1 MLEQITKVFLVMNN
15 NNENGQICGGAAAQ
29 VDGRTAKY
37 RVDRLSGLFHT
48 ISSSYFNTLDEAEA
62 AMEVMTPLVKKP
74 KFGDDLF
81 LQKRTGNTWTCV
93 KRIGNH
99 TV

>member
-1 MLEQITKVFLVMNN
+1 MYNN
-15 NNENGQICGGAAAQ
+15 SDNGQISVATNAQ

-37 RVDRLSGLFHT
+37 RIDRLSGLFHT
-48 ISSSYFNTLDEAEA
+48 ISSNYFNTLEQAEA
-62 AMEVMTPLVKKP
+62 AIEMMMPLVKKP

-81 LQKRTGNTWTCV
+81 LQKRTGNTWSCI
-93 KRIGNH
+93 KRVGNH

>member
-1 MLEQITKVFLVMNN
+1 MNN
-15 NNENGQICGGAAAQ
+15 NNYNGQISVATSAQ

-37 RVDRLSGLFHT
+37 RLDRLSGLFHT

-62 AMEVMTPLVKKP
+62 AMEIMMPLTKKP

-81 LQKRTGNTWTCV
+81 LQKRTGNTWSCI
-93 KRIGNH
+93 KRVGSH
-99 TV
+99 TA

>member
-1 MLEQITKVFLVMNN
+1 MYNF
-15 NNENGQICGGAAAQ
+15 NENGQNSVATSAQ

-37 RVDRLSGLFHT
+37 RLDRLSGLFHT
-48 ISSSYFNTLDEAEA
+48 ISSSYFNTLEEAEA
-62 AMEVMTPLVKKP
+62 AIEIMMPLTKKP

-81 LQKRTGNTWTCV
+81 LQKRTGNTWSCI
-93 KRIGNH
+93 KRIGNR

>member
-1 MLEQITKVFLVMNN
+1 MYN
-15 NNENGQICGGAAAQ
+15 NNENGQNSVATSAQ

-37 RVDRLSGLFHT
+37 RIDRLSGLFHT
-48 ISSSYFNTLDEAEA
+48 ISSNYFNTLEQAEA
-62 AMEVMTPLVKKP
+62 AIEMMMPLVKKP

-81 LQKRTGNTWTCV
+81 LQKRTGNTWSCI
-93 KRIGNH
+93 KRVGNH

>member
-1 MLEQITKVFLVMNN
+1 MYNKIQ
-15 NNENGQICGGAAAQ
+15 NGQISVATSAQ

-37 RVDRLSGLFHT
+37 RLDRLSGLFHT

>member
-1 MLEQITKVFLVMNN
+1 MYNFND
-15 NNENGQICGGAAAQ
+15 NGQISVATSAQ

-37 RVDRLSGLFHT
+37 RLDRLSGLFQT

-62 AMEVMTPLVKKP
+62 AIEIMMPLTKKP

-81 LQKRTGNTWTCV
+81 LQKRTGNTWSCI

>member
-1 MLEQITKVFLVMNN
+1 MIQ
-15 NNENGQICGGAAAQ
+15 NGQNSVATSAQ

-37 RVDRLSGLFHT
+37 RVDRYSGIFKSITSNYYYNLE
-48 ISSSYFNTLDEAEA
+48 DAEA
-62 AMEVMTPLVKKP
+62 AMEIMMPLVKKP

-81 LQKRTGNTWTCV
+81 LQKRTGNSWSCI

-99 TV
+99 TA